1 MALPEAIATTEL
13 DAAAM
18 SRQDLFEF
26 DRQGY
31 LLIKNMLTQSEVAS
45 LDAAVRSLEAD
56 AHARLAAGPAP
67 VPPRNYFGERGY
79 HALVNAGR
87 GAEAAGEYQACVL
100 EDFWNADAA
109 FDVLVAHG
117 PTLAYVNALIQED
130 PKLNNSQIFLRYPG
144 STSNLHSGGWQQGN
158 SHGPGS
164 KYRYGHNDRGVDCMM
179 LRVIC
184 KCSRSLCVF
193 FEASK
198 KRLHR
203 LRPARHR
210 GAGRLHGAAR

>member
-1 MALPEAIATTEL
+1 MALPEAIATTEP

-31 LLIKNMLTQSEVAS
+31 LLIKSMLTRSEVAS

-67 VPPRNYFGERGY
+67 VPPRNYFAERGY

-87 GAEAAGEYQACVL
+87 GAEAAGDYQACVL
-100 EDFWNADAA
+100 EDFWNADPA
-109 FDVLVAHG
+109 FDVLVDHA

-144 STSNLHSGGWQQGN
+144 SSSNLHSVTLAIPQA
-158 SHGPGS
+158 P
-164 KYRYGHNDRGVDCMM
+164 
-179 LRVIC
+179 
-184 KCSRSLCVF
+184 
-193 FEASK
+193 
-198 KRLHR
+198 
-203 LRPARHR
+203 
-210 GAGRLHGAAR
+210 